1 MALQRLS
8 QLQKQ
13 SLRRLEADEQ
23 HTHGGTV
30 RSHPELLQVLP
41 GDKSNISRSL
51 RTLEACEWIV
61 IEGTAGGKAQA
72 LYLTPDFSQTGRG
85 AIQEG
90 KIRLFPHWRN
100 GCLGH
105 VSCPWCNA
113 PTRTSA
119 GSACSGT
126 LRGAAS
132 LTRWRSLR
140 RKSDAWCR
148 GISRLSS

>member
-105 VSCPWCNA
+105 VSCGRLPWLLNA
-113 PTRTSA
+113 IHP
-119 GSACSGT
+119 
-126 LRGAAS
+126 
-132 LTRWRSLR
+132 
-140 RKSDAWCR
+140 
-148 GISRLSS
+148 